1 METASLLRE
10 YDTVIG
16 TVTVPEDGCSG
27 LLQEFEELVGDAVE
41 DDCSGLLQEFNEMM
55 GDAAAVES
63 PEPGSAFKAV
73 RVKGAAQSRAPVPF
87 SLLLPAAATTTA
99 DALQTPPHPPTVL

>member
-1 METASLLRE
+1 M
-10 YDTVIG
+10 
-16 TVTVPEDGCSG
+16 
-27 LLQEFEELVGDAVE
+27 GDAVE

-87 SLLLPAAATTTA
+87 SLQLPAAAATTTA
-99 DALQTPPHPPTVL
+99 DPPPPSP